1 MGCYSCDGCSVS
13 TMCCDELQGSGCD
26 HEGSKITAKA
36 VSLAATRFAGNV
48 GGEEE
53 NEKEKEEEEE
63 EEDEEEEATETLEAE
78 KMTKT
83 RGEINENYF
92 ENQDRI
98 LATRWLE
105 QCKSASLK
113 HTLASWLEESIR
125 SKAVD
130 KGTLGIPKRSN
141 CIAMPESNK
150 KLKASGRTASN
161 PIELA

>member
-1 MGCYSCDGCSVS
+1 VMDVLSVPCAA
-13 TMCCDELQGSGCD
+13 MNCRGLDAIMKE
-26 HEGSKITAKA
+26 AKLLRRLYRSRQHVLRA
-36 VSLAATRFAGNV
+36 MWEEE
-48 GGEEE
+48 EEE